1 MHCRYLFELVL
12 LFALSSVAK
21 GAQKTLSLYHA
32 VNGGDF
38 VKRGI
43 VTLEATKEKGIK
55 AEVKNEIELDSSSI
69 DSMVETGLYQLK
81 VVDDKTGQSVLASVP
96 ACQVRRANFR
106 DEIILTLSNKAS
118 VLSVAYTPLVS
129 PLAAPC
135 GELPAVDKAEF
146 NSVIEYEI
154 STPGMTVPLVLPAT
168 KPPPGLKWFQR
179 KSSDPSRPNV
189 DIGGQPENQSFMRK
203 YWYILLP
210 LFIIGITTGED
221 SQAQQQPGQQGQ
233 GQPTASAGASASA
246 QAPPAVSA
254 PSGGGGARQ
263 RRGKR
268 T

>member
-1 MHCRYLFELVL
+1 MQCRFLFELVL
-12 LFALSSVAK
+12 LLGLSSVAK
-21 GAQKTLSLYHA
+21 GAKKTLSLYHA

-55 AEVKNEIELDSSSI
+55 AEVQNEIQLDSASI
-69 DSMVETGLYQLK
+69 DAMVETGLYQLK

-135 GELPAVDKAEF
+135 GELPAVDNAEF
-146 NSVIEYEI
+146 NSVIEYETA
-154 STPGMTVPLVLPAT
+154 TPGMTVPLVLPTT
-168 KPPPGLKWFQR
+168 KPPPGLKWFPR

-189 DIGGQPENQSFMRK
+189 DMGDQPDNQSFMRK

-221 SQAQQQPGQQGQ
+221 PQSQQQPGQQ
-233 GQPTASAGASASA
+233 GQPTASAGASAST
-246 QAPPAVSA
+246 QAPPAVAA
-254 PSGGGGARQ
+254 PPGGSGARQ